1 MVKLTLFEKF
11 RLKLNS
17 LVNKK
22 PESDFLTKKPKL
34 TKIVGYNDVLNFNE
48 RSNYIFNQIK
58 NQR

>member
-1 MVKLTLFEKF
+1 MELTPFEKF

-34 TKIVGYNDVLNFNE
+34 TKVQAFKEKLDFNSQ
-48 RSNYIFNQIK
+48 SNYIFNQLK
-58 NQR
+58 NL